1 MGAPQILN
9 LDNIKSITNSMR
21 KDGWYNIAS
30 GIGTKKDKSRY
41 TTFKSSAILPYET
54 LTSLYIGEGL
64 VATIV
69 DLFADDLTREWG
81 TITNDKI
88 DKDGLGV
95 IATAL
100 EKLDAKSAV
109 NTAEKWARLS
119 GGSLII
125 IGAIDGRSPETELKI
140 ESIRSIE
147 YLKVVDLG
155 GILHSECEFETDLTS
170 SNYGKIKTYVVQ
182 YKIGNEF
189 VKRKIHASR
198 CIPFFGKKVPSG
210 AYGITEEAKYW
221 GISEV
226 QPIWDYL
233 ADFRN
238 AFGSISTVLS
248 ELVIGKFKFSD
259 LDEMLA
265 EDGGK
270 RFKARME
277 GIETTKSTINGVFL
291 GTDEDYLRDT
301 VSVTGVSDV
310 LDRYMMNIASVSH
323 YPVTKLFGRSA
334 TGLNATGENDQK
346 NYYDSVRARQNSE
359 WPYIQSLV
367 NMIASWKK
375 IRVYTP
381 FVWNPLFQLTE
392 EQAANVERIKAETKR
407 TLADA
412 DERYL
417 NQGVLMPEDVYGLRF
432 EEELGPRAPE
442 EFEKEL
448 PEPGNDL
455 NDPPEEMEPEE
466 EIEEEE
472 TPDEKEPK

>member
-1 MGAPQILN
+1 MPAPQILN
-9 LDNIKSITNSMR
+9 LDNLKSTVDSMR
-21 KDGWYNIAS
+21 KDGWYNAAS
-30 GIGTKKDKSRY
+30 GVGTKKDKNRY
-41 TTFKSSAILPYET
+41 TTYKSAALLSYET
-54 LTSLYIGEGL
+54 LTALYIGDGL
-64 VATIV
+64 VSTVV

-81 TITNDKI
+81 KITNDKI

-100 EKLDAKSAV
+100 EKLDAKSAF
-109 NTAEKWARLS
+109 NTAEKWARLT
-119 GGSLII
+119 GGSLVI
-125 IGAIDGRSPETELKI
+125 IGAIDGRSPEQELKV

-170 SNYGKIKTYVVQ
+170 PNYGKIKMYVVQ
-182 YKIGNEF
+182 YKVGATFI
-189 VKRKIHASR
+189 KRKIHASR
-198 CIPFFGKKVPSG
+198 CIPFFGKRVPSG
-210 AYGITEEAKYW
+210 AFGVTEEQKYW
-221 GISEV
+221 GISEI
-226 QPIWDYL
+226 QPVWDYL
-233 ADFRN
+233 TDFKN

-277 GIETTKSTINGVFL
+277 GIELTKSTINGVFL

-310 LDRYMMNIASVSH
+310 LDRFMMNIASVTH

-346 NYYDSVRARQNSE
+346 NYYDSVRARQISE

-367 NMIASWKK
+367 TMIASWKK
-375 IRVYTP
+375 ISVYTP

-392 EQAANVERIKAETKR
+392 EQEANVERIKAETKR

-417 NQGVLMPEDVYGLRF
+417 NQGVLVAEEVYKMRF
-432 EEELGPRAPE
+432 EEELGPKSPE
-442 EFEKEL
+442 DFEDRL
-448 PEPGNDL
+448 PEPGNDP
-455 NDPPEEMEPEE
+455 NAVPGQNPEEDPEE
-466 EIEEEE
+466 DPENEELV
-472 TPDEKEPK
+472 